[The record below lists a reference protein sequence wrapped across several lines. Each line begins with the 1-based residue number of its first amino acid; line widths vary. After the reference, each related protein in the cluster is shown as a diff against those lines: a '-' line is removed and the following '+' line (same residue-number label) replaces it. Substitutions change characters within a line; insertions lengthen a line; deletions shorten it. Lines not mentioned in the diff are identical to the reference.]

1 MTLHRPSSDCERRGV
16 VLLAALVV
24 IVLLS
29 LAAYQY
35 SDLMINEYKAA
46 TNAHRAAQARA
57 TAESGIHYT
66 LGLLAST
73 EEIAIVANGN
83 VLDNP
88 DVFRDI
94 AVGDGKGFF
103 SVIAPADPDE
113 GSAGSVRYGL
123 VDESGKININAMMKR
138 DDSGDDLYDMLVKL
152 PNMTEEIADSI
163 VDWLDADGTPR
174 ASGAESDY
182 YGGETPG
189 YRAKNGPIDSLEELL
204 LVKGVTPEILYGDDY
219 NHNGVRDEGEPSGEG
234 GFNRGLSAYLTVYSR
249 EQNTDSLGQAL
260 TYINDSDLPALYE
273 KMSAG
278 IGDDMAK
285 FIVMYRQY
293 GASSGDSKKKS
304 GGGDSDGGGGGKSK
318 GKQKGKKGKSR
329 GPTTVQG
336 NLADFTPDFEGK
348 KASKKISS
356 FFDLVDAQVSI
367 AGKSDREPTVIYTSP
382 LKDVGMR
389 REIMPKLFEN
399 GSIFQESDIP
409 ARVNVNTA
417 PREVVAA
424 LPDLTEADVEAI
436 LSLRPR
442 ASSIDVT
449 NEVYQTPA
457 WLLTEANLSPATL
470 KRIEKMITT
479 RSQVYRV
486 QVIGYSEGKGPAARV
501 EAVID
506 MNANRPRIVYWRDLT
521 ELGAPRALATD

>member
-1 MTLHRPSSDCERRGV
+1 MTVHQPSSQTGRRGGV
-16 VLLAALVV
+16 VLLAVLVV

-46 TNAHRAAQARA
+46 TNAHHAAQARA
-57 TAESGIHYT
+57 NAESGVHYA

-88 DVFRDI
+88 DVFRDV
-94 AVGDGKGFF
+94 AVGDGKGRF
-103 SVIAPADPDE
+103 SIIAPADPEE
-113 GSAGSVRYGL
+113 GSADSVRYGF

-138 DDSGDDLYDMLVKL
+138 DPSGDDLYDMLVKL

-163 VDWLDADGTPR
+163 VDWLDADGTSRP
-174 ASGAESDY
+174 SGAESDY
-182 YGGETPG
+182 YGGSTPS

-204 LVKGVTPEILYGDDY
+204 LVKGVTPEVLYGNDY
-219 NHNGVRDEGEPSGEG
+219 NRNGIRDEGEPVGDA
-234 GFNRGLSAYLTVYSR
+234 GFDLGLSAYLTVYSR

-260 TYINDSDLPALYE
+260 TYINDSDLAALYE
-273 KMSAG
+273 KMAPG

-293 GASSGDSKKKS
+293 GASSGKNQKK
-304 GGGDSDGGGGGKSK
+304 GGGDSGGGGKSK
-318 GKQKGKKGKSR
+318 GRPKGKKGR
-329 GPTTVQG
+329 TPTTVQG
-336 NLADFTPDFEGK
+336 NLADFVPDFEAK
-348 KASKKISS
+348 KASKKITS

-367 AGKSDREPTVIYTSP
+367 PGKSNNEPTVIYTSP
-382 LKDVGMR
+382 LKDVGLR

-436 LSLRPR
+436 LSQRPR
-442 ASSIDVT
+442 PSSIDVT
-449 NEVYQTPA
+449 NEIYQTPA
-457 WLLTEANLSPATL
+457 WLLTEANLSAATM
-470 KRIEKMITT
+470 RRVEKMITT

-486 QVIGYSEGKGPAARV
+486 QVLGYSEGKGPAARV

-521 ELGAPRALATD
+521 ELGAPRAMAGN